1 MVSSLN
7 QIEPAGD
14 QDTHSELSRINILSE
29 GGRYWAPKDEGQ
41 EQTVST
47 YQPTLLKLNILSHSP
62 HLNPHT
68 SYPYKE

>member
-29 GGRYWAPKDEGQ
+29 GGRYYIGLPRTKDRNKQ
-41 EQTVST
+41 SRLTNQL
-47 YQPTLLKLNILSHSP
+47 Y
-62 HLNPHT
+62 
-68 SYPYKE
+68 

>member
-47 YQPTLLKLNILSHSP
+47 VDLPTNFIKTQYTFTLPPPQPSHLISI
-62 HLNPHT
+62 
-68 SYPYKE
+68 